1 MMLRESHGNLS
12 GSSTQGTSVAV
23 NLSPV
28 QFKKGDLVSAVQ
40 AALAASGLRPDRLEL
55 EITESVLLRDTA
67 DTLAALHQLRSMGV
81 CVALD
86 DFGTG
91 YSSLSYLRSFP
102 FGKIKIDKSFVRDL
116 MTDNGSISIIRAVVG
131 LGQSL
136 GMKTIAEGVETQ
148 EQLDRLREEG
158 CDEVQG
164 YLFSRPRPAHEVPSL
179 IERLRRMSEVAS
191 PMKI

>member
-1 MMLRESHGNLS
+1 M
-12 GSSTQGTSVAV
+12 
-23 NLSPV
+23 
-28 QFKKGDLVSAVQ
+28 
-40 AALAASGLRPDRLEL
+40 
-55 EITESVLLRDTA
+55 LRDTA
-67 DTLAALHQLRSMGV
+67 DTLTALHQLRSMGV

-116 MTDNGSISIIRAVVG
+116 MTDNGSISIIRAVTG

-148 EQLDRLREEG
+148 EQLDRLREER

-164 YLFSRPRPAHEVPSL
+164 YFFSRPRPASEVPSL
-179 IERLRRMSEVAS
+179 IERLQRTSEVARS
-191 PMKI
+191 AENLNPGCAQAIGLGAKHEEGFPAEPHDPPGKRA